1 MSYCSYH
8 THYFRYKDDVREKC
22 EDVFVKKCR
31 IVQRTKT
38 YDHTLR
44 MCRRPLV
51 KKCDDYQESV
61 SDKSTKS
68 HY

>member
-1 MSYCSYH
+1 M
-8 THYFRYKDDVREKC
+8 REKC

-61 SDKSTKS
+61 SDKSTKP
-68 HY
+68 HLD